1 MRARVRCCAACALT
15 VKRSASAERDSPTS
29 DPRSLT
35 VHGRATWP
43 AGATARVSRIS
54 RPATYQFFPES
65 VRAGGVAAGATEAGD
80 EAEPYRVVADIEDDG
95 RAVARGDCRARRT
108 RRRPGDNDPRVSSD
122 EIGPLAV

>member
-1 MRARVRCCAACALT
+1 M
-15 VKRSASAERDSPTS
+15 
-29 DPRSLT
+29 
-35 VHGRATWP
+35 
-43 AGATARVSRIS
+43 SRIS

-65 VRAGGVAAGATEAGD
+65 VRAGGVAAGD